1 MKLAP
6 GCIQPSNLSAN
17 YNLER
22 NDHVNDRTDTDKWS
36 KCSSTQIDLV
46 SGKDAVISG
55 SSEDNNS
62 PTLEEYLSQLL
73 PRFPWVGMCRL
84 YLDLTTIPKTR
95 FPAFIQLR
103 MNPNPMFKRLTSSML
118 PVLKNHLETTL
129 SGACFSA
136 LRSYMS
142 AKVIP
147 WFQTTPHTESKCL
160 RCSSPESSQVPRIRT
175 HTQVCEWLKKQGQD
189 C

>member
-1 MKLAP
+1 
-6 GCIQPSNLSAN
+6 
-17 YNLER
+17 
-22 NDHVNDRTDTDKWS
+22 
-36 KCSSTQIDLV
+36 
-46 SGKDAVISG
+46 
-55 SSEDNNS
+55 
-62 PTLEEYLSQLL
+62 
-73 PRFPWVGMCRL
+73 MCRL
-84 YLDLTTIPKTR
+84 YLNLTTIPKTR

-147 WFQTTPHTESKCL
+147 CFQTTPHTGSKCL

-175 HTQVCEWLKKQGQD
+175 HTLVCVEQLLLSLILFNLEDLQNVPDDPGSHEDRARYQQIKVISVHHQHHHQEQRKKNFLK
-189 C
+189 